1 LRYRLVD
8 LKIKKMRQIKIILS
22 VILLILILIFS
33 FQNLGIMTINFFN
46 WSLSLPKAL
55 VIILSYILGMMT
67 GGMLFSLF
75 RTLIVSAVTKEDKPQ
90 SNEDH

>member
-1 LRYRLVD
+1 
-8 LKIKKMRQIKIILS
+8 MRQIKIILS

-33 FQNLGIMTINFFN
+33 FQNLGIMTVKLFS

-67 GGMLFSLF
+67 GGMLVSLF
-75 RTLIVSAVTKEDKPQ
+75 RALISSSVAKEEEPHL
-90 SNEDH
+90 S

>member
-1 LRYRLVD
+1 
-8 LKIKKMRQIKIILS
+8 MRQIKIILS

-33 FQNLGIMTINFFN
+33 FQNLGIMTVKLLN

-67 GGMLFSLF
+67 GGMLVSIFRALFSSTTPREEEAL
-75 RTLIVSAVTKEDKPQ
+75 LS
-90 SNEDH
+90 